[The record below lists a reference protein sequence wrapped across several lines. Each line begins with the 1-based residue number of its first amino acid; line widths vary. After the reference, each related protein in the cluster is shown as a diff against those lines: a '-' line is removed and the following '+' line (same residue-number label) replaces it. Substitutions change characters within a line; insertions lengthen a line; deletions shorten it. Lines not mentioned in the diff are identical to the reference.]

1 MTSKISFFD
10 AAIFK
15 RSLRKTMPLWICYL
29 VFWLFILPGDLIS
42 FVYQPEYYDSLSG
55 RLCERILNF
64 CTVGSILSALIG
76 LLAAWLLFS
85 WLFRANAS
93 YFYASLPV
101 RREALFVSNF
111 AVGFLMVM
119 LGNLLTAL
127 TAYCITLLHGYPQFY
142 ACTCFFGT
150 SMLAFTGFYGFAV
163 LLAMIIGQA
172 AAMPAVYVILN
183 FASVA
188 LFSATNSLLSD
199 FVYGMEYASWWET
212 RFSSVFYK
220 LSPVFLFMMQGLP
233 TSAVFL
239 PDGSVDPAH
248 YRFDGWGYVGALAI
262 AGLVFAVI
270 ALLLF
275 RRREMERSGDAI
287 AVKSLRP
294 VFLYC
299 FTAGCA
305 VIFAYILTAFQSTTP
320 VGARAF
326 RQTLL
331 FLLLGAAIGYF
342 LAQMLLKKS
351 IAVFRGAKTWVGLGA
366 VCLVL
371 ALGCTAARY
380 DVLGLYARVPD
391 ASDVSY
397 IDNSYLGQ
405 MTDPADIEAFTQLQ
419 KLIIER
425 RQKNEQN
432 AQYDW
437 TSVYFTYHLKD
448 GTVRSFRYRL
458 AAGDLEK
465 ADPDSLVCRFDE
477 LMNSPSMI
485 RTRNAIP
492 EEFTPDK
499 SAFVYCGIED
509 YSADLP
515 KDASTPRYLS
525 ADEAYEFY
533 TTCILPDLEDTELGK
548 IHITAFSD
556 DRQYANSLLA
566 TVTFHIDPTDEQ
578 LTAYQTRWA
587 ETHESEPSREYASST
602 ISTDF
607 TYSITADASRSI
619 AYLQA
624 LGYTLDRPL
633 G

>member
-1 MTSKISFFD
+1 
-10 AAIFK
+10 
-15 RSLRKTMPLWICYL
+15 
-29 VFWLFILPGDLIS
+29 
-42 FVYQPEYYDSLSG
+42 
-55 RLCERILNF
+55 
-64 CTVGSILSALIG
+64 
-76 LLAAWLLFS
+76 
-85 WLFRANAS
+85 
-93 YFYASLPV
+93 
-101 RREALFVSNF
+101 
-111 AVGFLMVM
+111 
-119 LGNLLTAL
+119 
-127 TAYCITLLHGYPQFY
+127 
-142 ACTCFFGT
+142 
-150 SMLAFTGFYGFAV
+150 
-163 LLAMIIGQA
+163 
-172 AAMPAVYVILN
+172 
-183 FASVA
+183 
-188 LFSATNSLLSD
+188 
-199 FVYGMEYASWWET
+199 
-212 RFSSVFYK
+212 
-220 LSPVFLFMMQGLP
+220 
-233 TSAVFL
+233 
-239 PDGSVDPAH
+239 
-248 YRFDGWGYVGALAI
+248 
-262 AGLVFAVI
+262 
-270 ALLLF
+270 
-275 RRREMERSGDAI
+275 MERSGDAI

-425 RQKNEQN
+425 RQENEQN

-465 ADPDSLVCRFDE
+465 ADPDSLVCRYDAIT
-477 LMNSPSMI
+477 NSASMVLS
-485 RTRNAIP
+485 RCAIP

-515 KDASTPRYLS
+515 NDASAPRYLS

-533 TTCILPDLEDTELGK
+533 TTCILPDLKDTELGK
-548 IHITAFSD
+548 THITSFSQETKMSD
-556 DRQYANSLLA
+556 SASIYVSFFL
-566 TVTFHIDPTDEQ
+566 TPTDAQ
-578 LTAYQTRWA
+578 IDQYIARQFADGPGTFSNYY
-587 ETHESEPSREYASST
+587 SFT
-602 ISTDF
+602 ITK
-607 TYSITADASRSI
+607 DAVRSA
-619 AYLQA
+619 AYLEN
-624 LGYTLDRPL
+624 LGYTFDQPL

>member
-1 MTSKISFFD
+1 M
-10 AAIFK
+10 
-15 RSLRKTMPLWICYL
+15 
-29 VFWLFILPGDLIS
+29 
-42 FVYQPEYYDSLSG
+42 
-55 RLCERILNF
+55 
-64 CTVGSILSALIG
+64 
-76 LLAAWLLFS
+76 LAAWVLFS
-85 WLFRANAS
+85 WLFRANAA
-93 YFYASLPV
+93 YFYAGLPV
-101 RREALFVSNF
+101 RREALFVTNTLLGL
-111 AVGFLMVM
+111 VMVT
-119 LGNLLTAL
+119 LIHLITAL
-127 TAYCITLLHGYPQFY
+127 ASYLVLLLHGYPQLY
-142 ACTCFFGT
+142 ACLCFFGAST
-150 SMLAFTGFYGFAV
+150 LSFLCFFGFA
-163 LLAMIIGQA
+163 LLLVVIIGQA
-172 AAMPAVYVILN
+172 AVMPAVYVILN

-425 RQKNEQN
+425 RQENEQN

-465 ADPDSLVCRFDE
+465 ADPDSLVCRYDAIT
-477 LMNSPSMI
+477 NSASMVLS
-485 RTRNAIP
+485 RCAIP

-515 KDASTPRYLS
+515 NDASAPRYLS

>member
-425 RQKNEQN
+425 RQENEQN

-515 KDASTPRYLS
+515 KDASAPRYLS

>member
-1 MTSKISFFD
+1 MTSKTSYFD

-42 FVYQPEYYDSLSG
+42 FVYQSEYYDSLSG

-425 RQKNEQN
+425 RQENEQN

-465 ADPDSLVCRFDE
+465 ADPDSLVCRYDE

-515 KDASTPRYLS
+515 KDASAPRYLS

>member
-1 MTSKISFFD
+1 MSTTAPFPASSASRFSAF
-10 AAIFK
+10 APSAHASR
-15 RSLRKTMPLWICYL
+15 RS
-29 VFWLFILPGDLIS
+29 
-42 FVYQPEYYDSLSG
+42 SG
-55 RLCERILNF
+55 
-64 CTVGSILSALIG
+64 V
-76 LLAAWLLFS
+76 LAAWVLFS
-85 WLFRANAS
+85 WLFRANAA
-93 YFYASLPV
+93 YFYAGLPV
-101 RREALFVSNF
+101 RREALFVTNTLLGL
-111 AVGFLMVM
+111 VMVT
-119 LGNLLTAL
+119 LIHLITAL
-127 TAYCITLLHGYPQFY
+127 ASYLVLLLHGYPQLY
-142 ACTCFFGT
+142 ACLCFFGAST
-150 SMLAFTGFYGFAV
+150 LSFLCFFGFA
-163 LLAMIIGQA
+163 LLLVVIIGQA
-172 AAMPAVYVILN
+172 AVMPAVYVILN

-425 RQKNEQN
+425 RQENEQN

-465 ADPDSLVCRFDE
+465 ADPDSLVCRYDAIT
-477 LMNSPSMI
+477 NSASMVLS
-485 RTRNAIP
+485 RCAIP

-515 KDASTPRYLS
+515 NDASAPRYLS

>member
-1 MTSKISFFD
+1 MTSKISCFD
-10 AAIFK
+10 RAIFR
-15 RSLRKTMPLWICYL
+15 RSLRKTLPLWVCYL
-29 VFWLFILPGDLIS
+29 LCWLLLMPGTFLSYDYGYEHYRSIS
-42 FVYQPEYYDSLSG
+42 G
-55 RLCERILNF
+55 ALCEQVLGF
-64 CTVGSILSALIG
+64 CTIGSGITAIIG
-76 LLAAWLLFS
+76 ALAAWVLFS

-93 YFYASLPV
+93 YFYAGLPV
-101 RREALFVSNF
+101 RREALFVTN
-111 AVGFLMVM
+111 ALVGLLMVT
-119 LGNLLTAL
+119 LIHLITAIA
-127 TAYCITLLHGYPQFY
+127 AYFVLLLHGYPQLY
-142 ACTCFFGT
+142 ACLCFFGAST
-150 SMLAFTGFYGFAV
+150 LSFLCFFGFA
-163 LLAMIIGQA
+163 LLLVVIIGQA
-172 AAMPAVYVILN
+172 AVMPAVYVILN

-199 FVYGMEYASWWET
+199 FVYGMEYLTWWDT
-212 RFSSVFYK
+212 RFGSILYK

-233 TSAVFL
+233 ISAVLL
-239 PDGSVDPAH
+239 PDGSSDPSR

-262 AGLVFAVI
+262 AGIVFAVL

-305 VIFAYILTAFQSTTP
+305 IIFAYILTSLQSTTLT
-320 VGARAF
+320 GARAF

-380 DVLGLYARVPD
+380 DVLGLYARVPE
-391 ASDVSY
+391 ANEVSY
-397 IDNSYLGQ
+397 VDNSYFGQ
-405 MTDPADIEAFTQLQ
+405 MTDPADIEALTQLQ
-419 KLIIER
+419 KLILAR
-425 RQKNEQN
+425 RQENEEN

-437 TSVYFTYHLKD
+437 SSAYFAYHLND

-485 RTRNAIP
+485 SSRNAIP
-492 EEFTPDK
+492 EEFRQDA
-499 SAFVYCGIED
+499 SNFVYCGIED

-515 KDASTPRYLS
+515 KDASIPRYLS
-525 ADEAYEFY
+525 SEEAYEFY
-533 TTCILPDLEDTELGK
+533 TTCILPDLVDTELGK
-548 IHITAFSD
+548 LHITAFSD
-556 DRQYANSLLA
+556 DRQYANSLVA

-578 LTAYQTRWA
+578 YATYQARWA
-587 ETHESEPSREYASST
+587 KTHASEPSREYAMT
-602 ISTDF
+602 ISTDY
-607 TYSITADASRSI
+607 TYSITADAHRSI
-619 AYLQA
+619 AYLKA
-624 LGYTLDRPL
+624 LGYTLDHPL

>member
-1 MTSKISFFD
+1 MTSKTSYFD

-15 RSLRKTMPLWICYL
+15 RSLRKTTPLWICYL

-188 LFSATNSLLSD
+188 LFSVTNSLLSD
-199 FVYGMEYASWWET
+199 FVYGMEYASWWEM

-425 RQKNEQN
+425 RQENEQN

-465 ADPDSLVCRFDE
+465 ADPDSLVCRYDAIT
-477 LMNSPSMI
+477 NSASMVLS
-485 RTRNAIP
+485 RCAIP

-515 KDASTPRYLS
+515 KDASAPRYLS

>member
-1 MTSKISFFD
+1 MTSKTSYFD

-119 LGNLLTAL
+119 LGNFLTAL

-425 RQKNEQN
+425 RQENEQN

-515 KDASTPRYLS
+515 KDASAPRYLS

-624 LGYTLDRPL
+624 LGYTLNRPL

>member
-1 MTSKISFFD
+1 MTSKTSYFD

-119 LGNLLTAL
+119 LGNFLTAL

-183 FASVA
+183 FASVT

-425 RQKNEQN
+425 RQENEQN

-515 KDASTPRYLS
+515 KDASAPRYLS

-533 TTCILPDLEDTELGK
+533 TTCILPDLADTELGK

>member
-1 MTSKISFFD
+1 MTSKTSYFD

-119 LGNLLTAL
+119 LGNFLTAL

-183 FASVA
+183 FASVT

-425 RQKNEQN
+425 RQENEQN

-515 KDASTPRYLS
+515 KDASAPRYLS

>member
-1 MTSKISFFD
+1 MTSKTSCFD
-10 AAIFK
+10 SAIWK
-15 RSLRKTMPLWICYL
+15 RSLRKTLPLWICYL
-29 VFWLFILPGDLIS
+29 LCWLLLMPGTFLN
-42 FVYQPEYYDSLSG
+42 FNYGYEHYRALSG
-55 RLCERILNF
+55 ELCEQVLGF
-64 CTVGSILSALIG
+64 CTIGSCVAAVIG
-76 LLAAWLLFS
+76 VLAAWVLFS
-85 WLFRANAS
+85 WLFRANAA
-93 YFYASLPV
+93 YFYAGLPV
-101 RREALFVSNF
+101 RREALFVTNTLLGL
-111 AVGFLMVM
+111 VMVT
-119 LGNLLTAL
+119 LIHLITAL
-127 TAYCITLLHGYPQFY
+127 ASYLVLLLHGYPQLY
-142 ACTCFFGT
+142 ACLCFFGAST
-150 SMLAFTGFYGFAV
+150 LSFLCFFGFA
-163 LLAMIIGQA
+163 LLLVVIIGQA
-172 AAMPAVYVILN
+172 AVMPAVYVILN

-425 RQKNEQN
+425 RQENEQN

-465 ADPDSLVCRFDE
+465 ADPDSLVCRYDAIT
-477 LMNSPSMI
+477 NSASMVLS
-485 RTRNAIP
+485 RCAIP

-515 KDASTPRYLS
+515 KDASAPRYLS

>member
-533 TTCILPDLEDTELGK
+533 TTCILPDLKDTELGK
-548 IHITAFSD
+548 THITSFSQETKMSD
-556 DRQYANSLLA
+556 SAAIYVSFFL
-566 TVTFHIDPTDEQ
+566 DPTNEQ
-578 LTAYQTRWA
+578 IDAYIDRVCA
-587 ETHESEPSREYASST
+587 GAPGSYSDHFGYT
-602 ISTDF
+602 ITK
-607 TYSITADASRSI
+607 DARRSA
-619 AYLQA
+619 AYLES
-624 LGYTLDRPL
+624 LGYSFDLPAE
-633 G
+633 

>member
-1 MTSKISFFD
+1 MTSKTSYFD

-101 RREALFVSNF
+101 RREALFVTNTLLGL
-111 AVGFLMVM
+111 VMVT
-119 LGNLLTAL
+119 LIHLITAL
-127 TAYCITLLHGYPQFY
+127 ASYLVLLLHGYPQLY
-142 ACTCFFGT
+142 ACLCFFGAST
-150 SMLAFTGFYGFAV
+150 LSFLCFFGFA
-163 LLAMIIGQA
+163 LLLVVIIGQA
-172 AAMPAVYVILN
+172 AVMPAVYVILN

-425 RQKNEQN
+425 RQENEQN

-465 ADPDSLVCRFDE
+465 ADPDSLVCRYDAIT
-477 LMNSPSMI
+477 NSASMVLS
-485 RTRNAIP
+485 RCAIP

-515 KDASTPRYLS
+515 NDASAPRYLS
-525 ADEAYEFY
+525 ADEAYELY